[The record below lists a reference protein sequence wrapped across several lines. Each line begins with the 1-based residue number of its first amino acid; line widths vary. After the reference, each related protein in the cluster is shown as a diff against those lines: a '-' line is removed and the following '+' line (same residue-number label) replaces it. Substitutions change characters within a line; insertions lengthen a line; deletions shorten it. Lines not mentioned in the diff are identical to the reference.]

1 MVVIVDE
8 AHGAHLGLSE
18 RLPKT
23 ALEQGADIVVQST
36 HKTLPSFTQSSM
48 IHIQGNR
55 VNIDKIL
62 NMLRMTE
69 SSSPSYLLLSSLEL
83 AVDIYEIKEKD

>member
-36 HKTLPSFTQSSM
+36 HKTLPAFTQSSM
-48 IHIQGNR
+48 IHIQGDR
-55 VNIDKIL
+55 VDIDKIL
-62 NMLRMTE
+62 NMLRITE
-69 SSSPSYLLLSSLEL
+69 SSSPSYLLLSSL
-83 AVDIYEIKEKD
+83 